1 MSARSVS
8 ISIAALLLSTPA
20 ASLVAQ
26 GKGSQSHGSD
36 IGIAVRAGTIG
47 VGGEVSKLLTSH
59 VGARV
64 GLNFYTLHKD
74 GQDIGDNK
82 FDITAELH
90 AFSALIDLYP
100 GARGSFHLTG
110 GLMTTPAKVSGIGN
124 ATSYTFNGT
133 SYTASQVGTLTVA
146 AQYGST
152 LPYVGLGFG
161 TAASSHGG
169 LAFVFD
175 LGVAIGKPALTMHGS
190 NAPSGG
196 AVDANI
202 QAEVAKHQTDVNKIP
217 GFPVLAI
224 GFMYRF

>member
-1 MSARSVS
+1 MSIRSVS
-8 ISIAALLLSTPA
+8 ISVAVALLAVQAPSM
-20 ASLVAQ
+20 VAQ
-26 GKGSQSHGSD
+26 AKSSQSHASD

-47 VGGEVSKLLTSH
+47 IGGEVSKLLTSH

-64 GLNFYTLHKD
+64 GLNFYTLND
-74 GQDIGDNK
+74 NGQKIGDNT
-82 FDITAELH
+82 FDVKAELH
-90 AFSALIDLYP
+90 AFSALVDLYP
-100 GARGSFHLTG
+100 GSRGSFHLTG
-110 GLMTTPAKVSGIGN
+110 GLMTTPAKVTGVGN
-124 ATSYTFNGT
+124 GSSYSFNGA

-169 LAFVFD
+169 LAFAFD
-175 LGVAIGKPALTMHGS
+175 LGFAIGKPTLTMSGS

-217 GFPVLAI
+217 GYPVLAI

>member
-8 ISIAALLLSTPA
+8 ISVAAILLSIQAT
-20 ASLVAQ
+20 SLVAQ

-47 VGGEVSKLLTSH
+47 IGGEVSKLLTSH
-59 VGARV
+59 IGARV
-64 GLNFYTLHKD
+64 GLNFYTLHD
-74 GQDIGDNK
+74 NGQDIGDNK

-100 GARGSFHLTG
+100 GPRGAFHLTG
-110 GLMTTPAKVSGIGN
+110 GLMTTPAKVTGIGN
-124 ATSYTFNGT
+124 ATSYSFNGAT
-133 SYTASQVGTLTVA
+133 YTASQVGTLTVA

-175 LGVAIGKPALTMHGS
+175 LGFAIGKPTLTMSGS

-196 AVDANI
+196 AINANI
-202 QAEVAKHQTDVNKIP
+202 QAEVAKHQTDIDKVP
-217 GFPVLAI
+217 GYPVLAI

>member
-8 ISIAALLLSTPA
+8 LSVAAVLLSIQVT
-20 ASLVAQ
+20 SLIAQ

-47 VGGEVSKLLTSH
+47 IGGEVSKLLTSH

-64 GLNFYTLHKD
+64 GLNFYTLND
-74 GQDIGDNK
+74 NGQSIGDNT
-82 FDITAELH
+82 FDVKAELH

-100 GARGSFHLTG
+100 GSRGSFHLTG
-110 GLMTTPAKVSGIGN
+110 GLMTTPAKITGVGSGS
-124 ATSYTFNGT
+124 SYTFNGT

-146 AQYGST
+146 AAYGST

-175 LGVAIGKPALTMHGS
+175 LGFAIGKPALTMSGS

-202 QAEVAKHQTDVNKIP
+202 QAEVAKHQTDINKIP